1 MKSELVSRVLA
12 VAAAA
17 LVGLGAG
24 PVRGQGSVPVGAAEN
39 ARLWF
44 VELDGAPTADGNSL
58 ASVQAEKDAFR
69 TAAVAAGVR
78 YTERRAFD
86 VLFNGFSV
94 EVDPAD
100 RMKLA
105 QLPGVKAIYPVGEI
119 GVPRPEP
126 RAGASPN
133 LVAAIT
139 MTGAKAAQDDLGLT
153 GSGVKVGIID
163 TGIDIDHPAFGG
175 SGTNGTTPFPTARI
189 VAGYD
194 FVGDNYTGGTE
205 NIVPD
210 AVPDDCN
217 GHGTHV
223 AGIVGGNGGGIRG
236 VAPGVTFGAYRV
248 FGCDGRTSDDIMIAA
263 MERALAD
270 GMQVVNQSIGNLAQ
284 WPQAPTAQ
292 AATRLV
298 IKGVV
303 MVAAMGNN
311 GPEGSEPDALYANG
325 SPAVGAKV
333 IAVASF
339 DNLQPTF
346 VVAGTPYGYRPAS
359 GAPPPPTSGSLPMSR
374 TGTPA
379 TADDACNPLPAGSL
393 AGTAV
398 LIRRGTCGFYQKAF
412 NAQSAGA
419 AAVII
424 YNNLAGALAITVEGS
439 PAVTI
444 PVVTLTA
451 AQGATLDAAIAAGP
465 TTLTWTGNYAGYPF
479 GTGGLISGFS
489 SFGLPPDLSFKPNIG
504 APGGGIHSSYPL
516 ELGGA
521 ATLSG
526 TSMSSPHVAGGVALI
541 LEAQPRI
548 PANGM
553 LARLQNAADPKFW
566 SGNPGLGLLD
576 HSFRQG
582 AGMLDIVGTVQAH
595 VVIEPSQ
602 IGLGE
607 SEAGPKTVTLTVKN
621 SGGSAVAYDLG
632 HIAGVAAGPNTT
644 SGASYGISGVFDA
657 PAAVTFS
664 APSVFVP
671 ANGSATLDVTI
682 AANAALPERSL
693 YGGYITFTEQGGA
706 KYGVPYAGLKGD
718 YQTTQVLT
726 PTVKGFPWLAQQVG
740 DDLFNRPA
748 GATYT
753 MAGNDIPYFV
763 VHLDHPSRRVRFEA
777 FDAISRK
784 AWHRVSDD
792 EYVTRNSG
800 PSNWFVFNWDGTT
813 FTGKGKNANQWKTVP
828 NGAYVVKLSVLKALG
843 DENNPAHWET
853 WASPVITIARP

>member
-1 MKSELVSRVLA
+1 MACARFLV

-17 LVGLGAG
+17 IVALGAG
-24 PVRGQGSVPVGAAEN
+24 SVRAQGTVQVSAAEN
-39 ARLWF
+39 GRLWF
-44 VELDGAPTADGNSL
+44 IELDGAPTADGNTL

-69 TAAVAAGVR
+69 RAALAAGVR

-94 EVDPAD
+94 EVDPVD

-119 GVPRPEP
+119 RVPRPEP

-189 VAGYD
+189 VAGFD
-194 FVGDNYTGGTE
+194 FVGDAYTGGTA

-210 AVPDDCN
+210 AIPDDCN

-223 AGIVGGNGGGIRG
+223 AGIVGGNGGGVRG

-248 FGCDGRTSDDIMIAA
+248 FGCDGRTSDDIRIAA

-298 IKGVV
+298 NKGVV

-325 SPAVGAKV
+325 APAVGAKV

-339 DNLQPTF
+339 DNLQQTF
-346 VVAGTPYGYRPAS
+346 VVAGTPYGYIAAT

-374 TGTPA
+374 TGTTA
-379 TADDACNPLPAGSL
+379 TADDCCTPLAAGSL

-398 LIRRGTCGFYQKAF
+398 LIRRGTCSFHQKAF
-412 NAQSAGA
+412 NGQSAGA
-419 AAVII
+419 AAVVI
-424 YNNLAGALAITVEGS
+424 YNNVAGALAITVEGT
-439 PAVTI
+439 PAITI
-444 PVVTLTA
+444 PVVTITA
-451 AQGATLDAAIAAGP
+451 AQGATLDAAIAAGS
-465 TTLTWTGNYAGYPF
+465 TTLTWTGNFAGFPF

-504 APGGGIHSSYPL
+504 APGGGIRSSYPL
-516 ELGGA
+516 ELGGT

-541 LEAQPRI
+541 LEANPRI

-553 LARLQNAADPKFW
+553 LARLQNAADPKLW

-582 AGMLDIVGTVQAH
+582 AGMLDIVGTLQAR

-602 IGLGE
+602 FSLGE
-607 SEAGPKTVTLTVKN
+607 SETGPKTVRLTVKN
-621 SGGSAVAYDLG
+621 SGDAVTYALG
-632 HIAGVAAGPNTT
+632 HTASLAAGPNST
-644 SGASYGISGVFDA
+644 SGASYAISGEFDA
-657 PAAVTFS
+657 PATVTFS
-664 APSVFVP
+664 APSVSVP
-671 ANGSATLDVTI
+671 AN
-682 AANAALPERSL
+682 
-693 YGGYITFTEQGGA
+693 
-706 KYGVPYAGLKGD
+706 
-718 YQTTQVLT
+718 
-726 PTVKGFPWLAQQVG
+726 
-740 DDLFNRPA
+740 
-748 GATYT
+748 
-753 MAGNDIPYFV
+753 
-763 VHLDHPSRRVRFEA
+763 
-777 FDAISRK
+777 
-784 AWHRVSDD
+784 
-792 EYVTRNSG
+792 
-800 PSNWFVFNWDGTT
+800 
-813 FTGKGKNANQWKTVP
+813 
-828 NGAYVVKLSVLKALG
+828 
-843 DENNPAHWET
+843 
-853 WASPVITIARP
+853 